1 MEPERKSGGY
11 LLKNIEQDGINNMA
25 QATNELTPMR
35 RQYQQIKDQHKDCIL
50 MFRLG
55 DFYEM
60 FDEDAKLTARE
71 LDLTLTTR
79 DRGKPKEEQTPMCGV
94 PYHSVDSYIARLVQK
109 GYKVAICEQMEDPA
123 TAKGLVQR
131 DITRIITPGT
141 VTESCML
148 DENKNNYIGCI
159 YGESGKF
166 GLAFCDVSTGA
177 FFTTVCSD
185 AQNVAS
191 ELGRFAPSEILRYGS
206 NVDCEVIDDAVFRRL
221 NCCVSEGKQE
231 LFALESAEALLENH
245 FHTTLSQMGI
255 AGMPAAVIAS
265 GALLQ
270 TLLTLQRNDLAH
282 IRELQYYTTGRFM
295 ELDLD
300 ARRNLELT
308 ETIRRIRDEFNIA
321 VLLIEHDMSL
331 VMGICEGIA
340 VLNFGRII
348 AKGTPDEIRNN
359 PQVIEAYL
367 GKKEG

>member
-1 MEPERKSGGY
+1 
-11 LLKNIEQDGINNMA
+11 MA

-191 ELGRFAPSEILRYGS
+191 ELGRFAPSEILRYGA

-245 FHTTLSQMGI
+245 FHPPSPLRRCK
-255 AGMPAAVIAS
+255 
-265 GALLQ
+265 LLR
-270 TLLTLQRNDLAH
+270 LL
-282 IRELQYYTTGRFM
+282 F
-295 ELDLD
+295 
-300 ARRNLELT
+300 AR
-308 ETIRRIRDEFNIA
+308 
-321 VLLIEHDMSL
+321 SL
-331 VMGICEGIA
+331 
-340 VLNFGRII
+340 
-348 AKGTPDEIRNN
+348 
-359 PQVIEAYL
+359 
-367 GKKEG
+367 

>member
-1 MEPERKSGGY
+1 
-11 LLKNIEQDGINNMA
+11 
-25 QATNELTPMR
+25 
-35 RQYQQIKDQHKDCIL
+35 

-206 NVDCEVIDDAVFRRL
+206 NVDCEVIEDAVFRRL

-231 LFALESAEALLENH
+231 LFALESAEKLLENH
-245 FHTTLSQMGI
+245 FHATLSQMGI

-270 TLLTLQRNDLAH
+270 TLLTDSQGKKMGKTAGNAVWLDPNKTSPFEFYQYWRNVGDADVMKCIRMLTFLPLEQIDEMATWKDQRLNEAKEILA
-282 IRELQYYTTGRFM
+282 Y
-295 ELDLD
+295 
-300 ARRNLELT
+300 ELT
-308 ETIRRIRDEFNIA
+308 SMVHGKEEADKAQNAARALFSGAADTEKTEF
-321 VLLIEHDMSL
+321 
-331 VMGICEGIA
+331 
-340 VLNFGRII
+340 
-348 AKGTPDEIRNN
+348 
-359 PQVIEAYL
+359 
-367 GKKEG
+367 

>member
-1 MEPERKSGGY
+1 
-11 LLKNIEQDGINNMA
+11 MA

-191 ELGRFAPSEILRYGS
+191 ELGRFAPSEILRYGA

-245 FHTTLSQMGI
+245 FHATLSQMGI

-265 GALLQ
+265 GFS
-270 TLLTLQRNDLAH
+270 
-282 IRELQYYTTGRFM
+282 IRMCLPASAAAIACCACRKTG
-295 ELDLD
+295 D
-300 ARRNLELT
+300 A
-308 ETIRRIRDEFNIA
+308 I
-321 VLLIEHDMSL
+321 
-331 VMGICEGIA
+331 
-340 VLNFGRII
+340 
-348 AKGTPDEIRNN
+348 
-359 PQVIEAYL
+359 
-367 GKKEG
+367 